1 VSWRLLDTSPARA
14 VGVRP
19 AADVADVVGP
29 CSYLH
34 AGPALDPAE
43 LVGPMRGALLGA
55 LVFEGEAADLKHA
68 EEIVQAREVALSPC
82 HDSGG
87 VGAMAGI
94 VTPHMPVVVVEGE
107 DEDEV
112 VAFASLNEGLGSAL
126 RFGSTSPKVL
136 RRLEWMRDVL
146 GVVLDRALGHMGG
159 IDLIALQAE
168 GLRRGDECHNRN
180 VATTAALIA
189 QLAPSI
195 VRTASTHDAADVIE
209 FLAANPHSFLSFSM
223 AAGKSVADAAHRGSA
238 RGLVTGIAANGVRI
252 GVRVSGCSRWFEER
266 APLGVPRF
274 FEGFSAQ
281 DACPLMGDS
290 FITET
295 IGLGAF
301 AGTAAPAIAAFVGG
315 TSAQARQTVAEM
327 RRICRGESSRFL
339 IPAEEF
345 RGTPLGIDVNLVRSA
360 GIAPVVNNGV
370 AHRLPGKGQIGAG
383 LTRLPLEPFVAA
395 ADALD
400 AVDS

>member
-1 VSWRLLDTSPARA
+1 
-14 VGVRP
+14 
-19 AADVADVVGP
+19 
-29 CSYLH
+29 
-34 AGPALDPAE
+34 
-43 LVGPMRGALLGA
+43 
-55 LVFEGEAADLKHA
+55 
-68 EEIVQAREVALSPC
+68 
-82 HDSGG
+82 
-87 VGAMAGI
+87 
-94 VTPHMPVVVVEGE
+94 
-107 DEDEV
+107 
-112 VAFASLNEGLGSAL
+112 
-126 RFGSTSPKVL
+126 
-136 RRLEWMRDVL
+136 
-146 GVVLDRALGHMGG
+146 
-159 IDLIALQAE
+159 
-168 GLRRGDECHNRN
+168 
-180 VATTAALIA
+180 
-189 QLAPSI
+189 
-195 VRTASTHDAADVIE
+195 
-209 FLAANPHSFLSFSM
+209 
-223 AAGKSVADAAHRGSA
+223 
-238 RGLVTGIAANGVRI
+238 
-252 GVRVSGCSRWFEER
+252 
-266 APLGVPRF
+266 
-274 FEGFSAQ
+274 
-281 DACPLMGDS
+281 LMGDS